1 LIQNATWAGAGTG
14 LLRAFM
20 WFLLLPTVGAIFLHY
35 ILKGDM
41 KIIKTV
47 LSSFATIGIA
57 VIITVTT
64 SAGRDA
70 FLAVGALL
78 ILTNFIHNITGYSL
92 GYGIA
97 TLFRMSESDRRTV
110 ALECGM
116 QNGGMAS
123 GLAVAMDKIATVGL
137 APAVW
142 GPIMNTTG
150 SALASFW
157 SSRPPKDG
165 SRDDKEEL

>member
-1 LIQNATWAGAGTG
+1 
-14 LLRAFM
+14 
-20 WFLLLPTVGAIFLHY
+20 
-35 ILKGDM
+35 
-41 KIIKTV
+41 
-47 LSSFATIGIA
+47 
-57 VIITVTT
+57 
-64 SAGRDA
+64 
-70 FLAVGALL
+70 
-78 ILTNFIHNITGYSL
+78 
-92 GYGIA
+92 
-97 TLFRMSESDRRTV
+97 MSETDRRTV

-157 SSRPPKDG
+157 SSRPPEDG
-165 SRDDKEEL
+165 SRDDKEEM